1 MLNQTSSRST
11 VMNLKSEVSRT
22 GLRIAISMPV
32 CSKYGA
38 TKSIT
43 SSRSAVI
50 FIEAT
55 AKSISPTTS
64 SPTRPSQRP
73 STSRRC
79 PKVPLRGA
87 TRS

>member
-1 MLNQTSSRST
+1 MLIQTSSRST
-11 VMNLKSEVSRT
+11 VMNLNSDVSRT
-22 GLRIAISMPV
+22 GLRITISMPV

-50 FIEAT
+50 LSAVM
-55 AKSISPTTS
+55 AKSISPLTK
-64 SPTRPSQRP
+64 SPTSPSHRPSVALRAPNVP
-73 STSRRC
+73 S
-79 PKVPLRGA
+79 RGD